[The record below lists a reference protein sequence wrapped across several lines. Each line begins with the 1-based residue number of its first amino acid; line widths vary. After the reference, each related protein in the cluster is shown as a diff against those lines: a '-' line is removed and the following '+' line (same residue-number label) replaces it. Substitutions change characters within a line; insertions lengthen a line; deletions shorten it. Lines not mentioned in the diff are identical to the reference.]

1 MDPREA
7 TFRNGPH
14 GVVEPAQLPARRFD
28 PDALTRA
35 LRIAG
40 AILVV
45 ASASTF
51 MLQHWQRSGSD
62 LIRYAMLVGQSLML
76 AGAAYFV
83 GLSMREARSARTFL
97 ALVLATIPVSFAV
110 LGGLVYSQFHLE
122 AVPRMP
128 HYATW
133 VAPSATSAL
142 LAVAGTL
149 IVLVPLGV
157 VSFTALARK
166 EAKHLAT
173 AFFAANLLVLVPAR
187 EAAVVVTLAGLCIL
201 ALLRLETTRFT
212 GKAQLD
218 TLEGKL
224 ARAMLFAPPVIM
236 LARGLHLYRAGGAFV
251 GGILIIAAA
260 AIWLLLPRVADG
272 VKRDLGAWLASGCGV
287 VGWALCWAEL
297 SPRLTSDAAGVLLC
311 GLPAAVVCGSAA
323 VRATHSRMALTGI
336 ATAAALVT
344 VLFACALD
352 RGALS
357 GVCCIVLGVG
367 VAVWGASVRAL
378 VRTVSGALVA
388 LLGLAVQVWLAMHH
402 DNVLRWVSLS
412 ALGILLIVGSAYV
425 ERNRARVARF
435 WEQVSARRLQAQRSI

>member
-1 MDPREA
+1 MDLQES
-7 TFRNGPH
+7 TFRDRPPGL
-14 GVVEPAQLPARRFD
+14 VEPAPLPARSFD

-62 LIRYAMLVGQSLML
+62 LIRYAMLVGESLML
-76 AGAAYFV
+76 AAAAYFV
-83 GLSMREARSARTFL
+83 GLSVREARSARTFL
-97 ALVLATIPVSFAV
+97 ALVLAIIPVSFAV

-122 AVPRMP
+122 AVPHMP

-157 VSFTALARK
+157 VSFTALARR
-166 EAKHLAT
+166 EARALST

-187 EAAVVVTLAGLCIL
+187 EAAVVVTLAGLCVL
-201 ALLRLETTRFT
+201 ALLRLETTRFA

-218 TLEGKL
+218 TLEGNL
-224 ARAMLFAPPVIM
+224 ARAMVFVPPVIM
-236 LARGLHLYRAGGAFV
+236 LGRGLHLYRAGGAFV
-251 GGILIIAAA
+251 GGVLIIAAA
-260 AIWLLLPRVADG
+260 AIGLVLPRVADA
-272 VKRDLGAWLASGCGV
+272 VKRDLGAWLASACGV
-287 VGWALCWAEL
+287 AGWALCWAEL
-297 SPRLTSDAAGVLLC
+297 SPRLTSGAAGVLLC
-311 GLPAAVVCGSAA
+311 GLPAAVVCGLGA
-323 VRATHSRMALTGI
+323 VRATHSRAALTGI
-336 ATAAALVT
+336 ATTAALVT
-344 VLFACALD
+344 VLFACAVD
-352 RGALS
+352 RGTLS

-378 VRTVSGALVA
+378 VRTASGALVA
-388 LLGLAVQVWLAMHH
+388 LLGLAVQVWLAVHH

-412 ALGILLIVGSAYV
+412 AVGILLIVGSAYV
-425 ERNRARVARF
+425 ERNRGRVARF
-435 WEQVSARRLQAQRSI
+435 WQEVSARRVQAGRNI